1 MPAAQ
6 RTLSPDDARLLVA
19 ERCFERVP
27 GVPDGAVG
35 VELERL
41 AVCVE
46 DPTRHPPLATVRAAA
61 EAAGPLPRGSRVTF
75 EPGGQVELSGPPLP
89 LLEACDAMACDSERL
104 GASLESE
111 GIALVGLGLEPGPLH
126 ERVVSSPRYDAMERY
141 FDASGPAGRTMMRGT
156 AAVQVNL
163 AYGDDADVD
172 RQWRIAHDLG
182 PMLAAAFANSPFGDD
197 GPTGWRSS
205 RLAVWWEIDPGRTR
219 PAAGEVGTPGRT
231 AFADYAFA
239 ARVMSVRR
247 SDSSEEAQLAP
258 LDVLGVDGPRPR
270 ARVADGGGPRVP
282 PDDALPAGAAAR
294 LARAPHDRRPP
305 QPLVACRIGGDRRA
319 RAGRGAAGDGRRASW
334 TTCAGSGSKPPATG
348 CRIPSSAPRRRRASR
363 PRSRT
368 STRPGAD
375 DETIRATEE
384 YIDRYVSRGE
394 CPADF
399 LLGEWHTRGR
409 TLPLPDNCANHE
421 WS

>member
-1 MPAAQ
+1 MPASQ
-6 RTLSPDDARLLVA
+6 RTLSPDEARDLVA
-19 ERCFERVP
+19 ERCFDRVP
-27 GVPDGAVG
+27 GVPGGAVG

-41 AVCVE
+41 AVCVD
-46 DPTRHPPLATVRAAA
+46 DPTRHPPIATMRAAA
-61 EAAGPLPRGSRVTF
+61 DAAGPLPRGSRVTF

-104 GASLESE
+104 GASLEHE

-141 FDASGPAGRTMMRGT
+141 FDESGPAGRTMMRGT

-163 AYGDDADVD
+163 AFGEDADVD
-172 RQWRIAHDLG
+172 RQWRVAHDLG

-219 PAAGEVGTPGRT
+219 PAAGEVGTPCRP

-247 SDSSEEAQLAP
+247 SDTLEEAQLAP
-258 LDVLGVDGPRPR
+258 ITFSEWMDHGHELGWPTADDLEYHLTTLFPPVRPR
-270 ARVADGGGPRVP
+270 GWLELRMI
-282 PDDALPAGAAAR
+282 DALPNPWWRVASAVTAVLVQAEALREPVERVVDRARGLWIEAARDGLSHPDLGAAAMECFSAA
-294 LARAPHDRRPP
+294 LAHLPDA
-305 QPLVACRIGGDRRA
+305 
-319 RAGRGAAGDGRRASW
+319 
-334 TTCAGSGSKPPATG
+334 
-348 CRIPSSAPRRRRASR
+348 
-363 PRSRT
+363 
-368 STRPGAD
+368 GAD
-375 DETIRATEE
+375 AETIRATEE